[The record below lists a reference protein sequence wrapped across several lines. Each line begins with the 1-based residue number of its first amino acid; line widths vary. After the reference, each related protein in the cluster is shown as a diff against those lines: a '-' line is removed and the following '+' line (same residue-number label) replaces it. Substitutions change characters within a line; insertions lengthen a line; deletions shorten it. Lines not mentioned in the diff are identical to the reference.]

1 MNLLQYKIVT
11 LMLLFTFIVIELPE
25 AMAEEEY
32 TFVGQENYA
41 PFNQRDEKGNFTGLD
56 VDIIQKAAKIA
67 GVKVK
72 IETYPWARAV
82 SVAQNGRVDGVFGF
96 GKTPERET
104 FFYYP
109 DTPLRYVKFAFF
121 TNEHFEGVLERDE
134 DIGNRLIGVV
144 RNYFVSH
151 KFNNNNTAQ
160 KFYTNNA
167 KQLFLQVS
175 ANRYQIAL
183 YSQVAGVYELK
194 RLGITNLSIF
204 PHKGSPKH
212 PSYLAFSRA
221 SPRGKLAYKKFSQAL
236 KELEEKGVID
246 DIYHKYSHLPMH
258 KLIGVK
264 E

>member
-1 MNLLQYKIVT
+1 MNPLQYNIVT
-11 LMLLFTFIVIELPE
+11 LILLFTFIAIELPK

-32 TFVGQENYA
+32 IFVGQENYA

-72 IETYPWARAV
+72 IETYPWARAI
-82 SVAQNGRVDGVFGF
+82 SAARNGRVDGVFGF
-96 GKTPERET
+96 GKTPEREI

-121 TNEHFEGVLERDE
+121 TNEHFEGVIERDK
-134 DIGNRLIGVV
+134 DIGDQLIGVV
-144 RNYFVSH
+144 RNYFISH
-151 KFNNNNTAQ
+151 KFNNNDTAR

-204 PHKGSPKH
+204 PHKNSPKY
-212 PSYLAFSRA
+212 PSYLAFSKA
-221 SPRGKLAYKKFSQAL
+221 SPRGKHAYKKFSQAL

-246 DIYHKYSHLPMH
+246 EIYHKYSQLPTY
-258 KLIGVK
+258 KAISVK